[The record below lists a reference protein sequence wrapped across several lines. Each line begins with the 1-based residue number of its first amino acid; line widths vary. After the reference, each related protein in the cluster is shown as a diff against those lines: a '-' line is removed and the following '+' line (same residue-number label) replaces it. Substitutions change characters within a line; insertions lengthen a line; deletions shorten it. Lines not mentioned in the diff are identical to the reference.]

1 MTPSKDLVVQ
11 DLHAWQGTTPVL
23 RGVNLTE
30 AAGQTVAL
38 LGRNGSGRSTNA
50 QALMGL
56 VRGQV
61 VALDSPEAVRA
72 DPAVQAAY
80 WQAEART

>member
-1 MTPSKDLVVQ
+1 LAD
-11 DLHAWQGTTPVL
+11 
-23 RGVNLTE
+23 R
-30 AAGQTVAL
+30 VAV
-38 LGRNGSGRSTNA
+38 
-50 QALMGL
+50 L

-80 WQAEART
+80 WSTEAGA